1 MTRTESYLIFNALRL
16 VGPVRVRKLR
26 EVFGRV
32 EDILGLPT
40 AKMAGVEGVGQAVA
54 ESIRGWEKSFDLA
67 AELKR
72 MAELK
77 LQVVDCEDPLYPPL
91 LREIHDPPMVLYY
104 RGKIEAV
111 RGACIG
117 IVGTREATGYG
128 IELAKKLGYQLSYAG
143 VGVVSGLA
151 RGIDTAAHQGAL
163 AAKGRT
169 AGVLGCS
176 MDQMYPAENRS
187 LAEKMVEEGGCVMSE
202 FCLGTAPDRQTFP
215 MRNRIVSGLSKGVL
229 VIEAAR
235 ASGAMITAK
244 QALEQGRQV
253 FAVPGRIDHPQS
265 GGCHQLLKDGARLVE
280 SVEDV
285 LAEFEFLIPK
295 SEMPVPVAP
304 TGNLGEEE
312 KKVLEGLGREEMHV
326 DVLTRKCG
334 LPSPVVS
341 ATLLKLELK
350 HRVRQMPGKYFTR
363 ID

>member
-1 MTRTESYLIFNALRL
+1 MTKTEAYLILNALRL

-26 EVFGRV
+26 EALGGVEGLFGQPLAR
-32 EDILGLPT
+32 L
-40 AKMAGVEGVGQAVA
+40 AGVEGVGQAVA
-54 ESIRGWEKSFDLA
+54 ESIRGWEQSFDLA
-67 AELKR
+67 AELKTI
-72 MAELK
+72 EQLK
-77 LQVVDCEDPLYPPL
+77 LQVIHVEDPTYPSL

-104 RGKIEAV
+104 RGNLEAV
-111 RGACIG
+111 RGASIG
-117 IVGTREATGYG
+117 VVGTREATGYG
-128 IELAKKLGYQLSYAG
+128 IELAKKLGYQLAYAG
-143 VGVVSGLA
+143 VGVISGLA

-169 AGVLGCS
+169 AAVLGCS
-176 MDQMYPAENRS
+176 MDQMYPAENRA
-187 LAEKMVEEGGCVMSE
+187 LAEKMEESGGCVMSE

-215 MRNRIVSGLSKGVL
+215 MRNRIVSGLSKGLL

-253 FAVPGRIDHPQS
+253 FAVPGRIDQPQS

-285 LAEFEFLIPK
+285 LAEFEFLLPPA
-295 SEMPVPVAP
+295 EMPAP
-304 TGNLGEEE
+304 NPPQGNLGEQERR
-312 KKVLEGLGREEMHV
+312 VLEALGREEMHM

-334 LPSPVVS
+334 LPSPAVS
-341 ATLLKLELK
+341 ATLLKLEMK
-350 HRVRQMPGKYFTR
+350 RRVRQMPGKYFTR

>member
-1 MTRTESYLIFNALRL
+1 MAL
-16 VGPVRVRKLR
+16 
-26 EVFGRV
+26 
-32 EDILGLPT
+32 D
-40 AKMAGVEGVGQAVA
+40 
-54 ESIRGWEKSFDLA
+54 
-67 AELKR
+67 
-72 MAELK
+72 
-77 LQVVDCEDPLYPPL
+77 
-91 LREIHDPPMVLYY
+91 
-104 RGKIEAV
+104 
-111 RGACIG
+111 
-117 IVGTREATGYG
+117 
-128 IELAKKLGYQLSYAG
+128 
-143 VGVVSGLA
+143 
-151 RGIDTAAHQGAL
+151 
-163 AAKGRT
+163 
-169 AGVLGCS
+169 
-176 MDQMYPAENRS
+176 
-187 LAEKMVEEGGCVMSE
+187 
-202 FCLGTAPDRQTFP
+202 
-215 MRNRIVSGLSKGVL
+215 
-229 VIEAAR
+229 R
-235 ASGAMITAK
+235 ASGQLQNVVVRAGSIAGRQTVPRAEATAAK

-285 LAEFEFLIPK
+285 LAEFEFLIPR

>member
-1 MTRTESYLIFNALRL
+1 MTRTEAYLVLNALRR
-16 VGPVRVRKLR
+16 VGPVRVRRLR
-26 EVFGRV
+26 EALGAVEGLFGQ
-32 EDILGLPT
+32 GT
-40 AKMAGVEGVGQAVA
+40 ARMAGVEGVGQAVA
-54 ESIRGWEKSFDLA
+54 ESIRGWEKDFDLA
-67 AELKR
+67 SELKKI
-72 MAELK
+72 AQLK
-77 LQVVDCEDPLYPPL
+77 LQVVDCEDPLYPSL
-91 LREIHDPPMVLYY
+91 LREIHDPPLVLYY
-104 RGKIEAV
+104 RGSLEAV
-111 RGACIG
+111 RGACVG

-128 IELAKKLGYQLSYAG
+128 IELAKKLGYQLAYAG

-176 MDQMYPAENRS
+176 LDQIYPAENRS
-187 LAEKMVEEGGCVMSE
+187 LAEKMEESGGCVMSE
-202 FCLGTAPDRQTFP
+202 FCLGTTPDRQTFP

-265 GGCHQLLKDGARLVE
+265 GGCHQLLKEGARLVE

-295 SEMPVPVAP
+295 SEMPAP
-304 TGNLGEEE
+304 TPPSGDLGPEER
-312 KKVLEGLGREEMHV
+312 KVLDGLGREEMHL

-341 ATLLKLELK
+341 ATLLKLEIK
-350 HRVRQMPGKYFTR
+350 RRVRQMPGKYFTR

>member
-1 MTRTESYLIFNALRL
+1 MTRTEAYLILNALRL

-26 EVFGRV
+26 DVLGGV
-32 EDILGLPT
+32 EGIVGMASSKL
-40 AKMAGVEGVGQAVA
+40 AGVEGVGQAVA
-54 ESIRGWEKSFDLA
+54 ESIRGWEKSFDLG

-72 MAELK
+72 ISELK
-77 LQVVDCEDPLYPPL
+77 LKVVDCEDPFYPPL

-104 RGKIEAV
+104 RGSIETV
-111 RGACIG
+111 RGACLG

-128 IELAKKLGYQLSYAG
+128 IELAKKLGYQLAYAG
-143 VGVVSGLA
+143 IGVVSGLA

-176 MDQMYPAENRS
+176 VDQMYPAENRS
-187 LAEKMVEEGGCVMSE
+187 LADKMVEEGGCVMSE

-253 FAVPGRIDHPQS
+253 FAVPGRIDH
-265 GGCHQLLKDGARLVE
+265 RM
-280 SVEDV
+280 
-285 LAEFEFLIPK
+285 FWR
-295 SEMPVPVAP
+295 
-304 TGNLGEEE
+304 NLN
-312 KKVLEGLGREEMHV
+312 
-326 DVLTRKCG
+326 
-334 LPSPVVS
+334 
-341 ATLLKLELK
+341 
-350 HRVRQMPGKYFTR
+350 F
-363 ID
+363 